1 MINVIKTDHETHK
14 DVPLLSVAFAK
25 KLIIFKML
33 SNCLIGYGTQLF
45 NNVGHLQF
53 EKDNKSST

>member
-25 KLIIFKML
+25 DLKIFKML

-45 NNVGHLQF
+45 NNVGHL
-53 EKDNKSST
+53 